1 MTTRQP
7 YHYVRFRSTSLD
19 LKEAEASLR
28 LEGFSVE
35 KYDTPPK
42 SETELSMK
50 SFFETDWNR
59 DHIIVKADTLEAFL
73 TQSVATLLQ
82 KQSEPFTQRDLR
94 LREIILGLYD
104 KNRAG
109 ILSPFLQREPEFD
122 VE

>member
-1 MTTRQP
+1 M
-7 YHYVRFRSTSLD
+7 
-19 LKEAEASLR
+19 R